1 MTARAGGGLVYFL
14 VILMTLLMRISGSAG
29 VYDAIGVDPDVFFTL
44 IVQLCCFG
52 LLPVLGWL
60 IIVGGRGKDE
70 LRALPR
76 TFNVVKCG
84 KRDFLR
90 TLAITVPVLF
100 VTGFVS
106 YVWNGA
112 LSLMGYER
120 SSSAGAEQTAA
131 VLVSDIFLT
140 AVLPALF
147 EELTHRGE
155 VFATYRDSG
164 WKVIPVSALLFSLM
178 HQNIPQTGHTF
189 AMGICLGVM
198 TYYSGSLLPAVFVHF
213 FNNFISVVSGYSGLV
228 PVFGVID
235 TVSGWLYGTVFG
247 VVIACLIA
255 AASVAFIAFMLG
267 RMRKDAVRC
276 GRLSEAKFAPAA
288 EGALPLSKDIML
300 WFIIAVGV
308 VATLFSFV
316 WGIM

>member
-1 MTARAGGGLVYFL
+1 MTARAGGGIVYFL
-14 VILMTLLMRISGSAG
+14 VIMMTLLMRISGSVG
-29 VYDAIGVDPDVFFTL
+29 VYDALGVDADVFFTL

-60 IIVGGRGKDE
+60 IIVDGRRKDG
-70 LRALPR
+70 LRVLPR
-76 TFNVVKCG
+76 TFSIIKCG

-90 TLAITVPVLF
+90 TLVIAVPVLF

-112 LSLMGYER
+112 LSLIGFER
-120 SSSAGAEQTAA
+120 SSSAGTEQTAA
-131 VLVSDIFLT
+131 ALVSDILLT
-140 AVLPALF
+140 AVLPAVF

-155 VFATYRDSG
+155 VFAAYRDSG
-164 WKVIPVSALLFSLM
+164 WKVIPVSALLFALM
-178 HQNIPQTGHTF
+178 HQNIPQTGYTF
-189 AMGICLGVM
+189 VIGLCLGAM

-213 FNNFISVVSGYSGLV
+213 FNNFISVISGYSGLV
-228 PVFGVID
+228 PVFGVIN

-247 VVIACLIA
+247 VIVACVIA
-255 AASVAFIAFMLG
+255 AASVVFIAFMLG
-267 RMRKDAVRC
+267 RMRKDAVRG
-276 GRLSEAKFAPAA
+276 GRLTEAKFAPAA
-288 EGALPLSKDIML
+288 EGALPLSKDIVL

-316 WGIM
+316 WGMM